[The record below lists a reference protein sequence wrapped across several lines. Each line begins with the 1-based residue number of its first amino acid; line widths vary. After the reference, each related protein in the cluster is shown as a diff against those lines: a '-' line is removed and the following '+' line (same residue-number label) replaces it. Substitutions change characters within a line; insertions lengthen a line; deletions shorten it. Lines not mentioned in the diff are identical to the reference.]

1 VCPLGITEI
10 LFVGDKGVQMKP
22 RGSSQLFSG
31 PGHRRSLEE
40 ENKTPS
46 PARYR
51 EAGCSDASAMDD
63 LPFSLSLKRLSCCA
77 MDTKRQR
84 TKFFEKDFCFSDY
97 LSRRITVRRDLV
109 AAESEGLTAAPNP
122 TEVFFRSSAHKAFH
136 DYNLKS
142 LETLRP

>member
-1 VCPLGITEI
+1 VSSLGITEI

-31 PGHRRSLEE
+31 PGPGGFEE

-63 LPFSLSLKRLSCCA
+63 PFFLYSINSLW
-77 MDTKRQR
+77 
-84 TKFFEKDFCFSDY
+84 
-97 LSRRITVRRDLV
+97 
-109 AAESEGLTAAPNP
+109 
-122 TEVFFRSSAHKAFH
+122 
-136 DYNLKS
+136 
-142 LETLRP
+142 